1 MISLFILNRTYIP
14 EIELVKK
21 INKKIRVVVAVV
33 VVCVWDN
40 ASYGEVNLLN
50 L

>member
-21 INKKIRVVVAVV
+21 KKKKKRVVVAVV